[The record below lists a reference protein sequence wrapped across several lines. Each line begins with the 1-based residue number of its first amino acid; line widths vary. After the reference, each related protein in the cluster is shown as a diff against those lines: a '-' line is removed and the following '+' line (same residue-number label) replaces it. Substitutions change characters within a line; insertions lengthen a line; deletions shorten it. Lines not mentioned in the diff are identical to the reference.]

1 MEKEGFEK
9 YMIIDSLELRPVT
22 IEDIRLFCLGEAPFH
37 ASTFPKLGDMILKSF
52 VNSDVEMGFMIPE
65 KTFLEKFIK
74 IKSTTT
80 KEKN

>member
-1 MEKEGFEK
+1 
-9 YMIIDSLELRPVT
+9 MIIDPLELRPVT
-22 IEDIRLFCLGEAPFH
+22 IEDIRLFCIGEAPFH
-37 ASTFPKLGDMILKSF
+37 ASTFPKLGELKSF

-65 KTFLEKFIK
+65 KTFQEKFIK